1 MRCLSLSVSAVVVF
15 CSTSFAEPDGYPSG
29 VEAKTYVSAADETEQ
44 PTLFWRPGDQSQPAP
59 LLVALHTWS
68 GGYDQ
73 QGGEPTY
80 AMWCQE
86 AGWVFIHPHFRGRNG
101 TPDTMGSDLV
111 VQDILSAIDFAKAN
125 ASVDESRIYCMGGSG
140 GGHASLLM
148 AGRAPEIWA
157 GVSAW
162 CGISDIAAWHGQC
175 RASEKFT
182 RYADDIELALR
193 GSPANDLECLT
204 DATYRSPVYWL
215 KNAKDVPLD
224 INHGINDG
232 RAGSVPFT
240 HSLHA
245 WNKLVPADEQFSD
258 DAIAE
263 FYESQTPPK
272 SFTDD
277 APLYGSRKPLYR
289 RTHERTRLTLFVGGH
304 EIIHNA
310 GLNWLAAQQKGQ
322 PVKWDAKEMIDISEA
337 ETESGR

>member
-1 MRCLSLSVSAVVVF
+1 MRYLILSVSAVVLN
-15 CSTSFAEPDGYPSG
+15 STAAFAEPDGYPAG
-29 VEAKTYVSAADETEQ
+29 VEAKTYVSSADMTEQ
-44 PTLFWRPGDQSQPAP
+44 PTLFWRPADQSKLAP

-80 AMWCQE
+80 AKWCQE
-86 AGWVFIHPHFRGRNG
+86 AEWVFIHPHFRGRNR

-111 VQDILSAIDFAKAN
+111 VKDILSAIDFAKAN
-125 ASVDESRIYCMGGSG
+125 ANVDTSRIYCMGGSG

-193 GSPANDLECLT
+193 GLPTNDLECLT
-204 DATYRSPVYWL
+204 DATYRSPVFWL
-215 KNAKDVPLD
+215 KNATGVPLD

-245 WNKLVPADEQFSD
+245 WNKLVPASEQFSD
-258 DAIAE
+258 KEIAD
-263 FYESQTPPK
+263 FYESRTPPE
-272 SFTDD
+272 SFTSD

-289 RTHERTRLTLFVGGH
+289 RTHGHTRLTLFDGGH

-337 ETESGR
+337 KTESGR